1 VTCAKKR
8 RDSEEEAI
16 AAAIR
21 CSRRGKPL
29 RVYLCPECGG
39 WHLTSRVTIAR
50 PMESA

>member
-1 VTCAKKR
+1 MSCGKKR
-8 RDSEEEAI
+8 RPTEEAAI

-29 RVYLCPECGG
+29 RVYECPDCGG

-50 PMESA
+50 AKEDA